1 MESEMTREEID
12 HRMKELV
19 CKYVET
25 HDKEIIKELHQ
36 LSRQVWGYRITLSP
50 YIVSSLGQFV
60 TDWASE
66 PWPRFLVR
74 RLFLHLLK
82 LAGQSRQPVNHANTT
97 LG

>member
-1 MESEMTREEID
+1 LPEVIGVADFLSRLAMESEMTSEEID

-50 YIVSSLGQFV
+50 YIVSFLGKFV
-60 TDWASE
+60 KD
-66 PWPRFLVR
+66 
-74 RLFLHLLK
+74 
-82 LAGQSRQPVNHANTT
+82 
-97 LG
+97 

>member
-1 MESEMTREEID
+1 MDSEMTREEID

-50 YIVSSLGQFV
+50 YIVSSLGKFV
-60 TDWASE
+60 KD
-66 PWPRFLVR
+66 
-74 RLFLHLLK
+74 
-82 LAGQSRQPVNHANTT
+82 
-97 LG
+97 